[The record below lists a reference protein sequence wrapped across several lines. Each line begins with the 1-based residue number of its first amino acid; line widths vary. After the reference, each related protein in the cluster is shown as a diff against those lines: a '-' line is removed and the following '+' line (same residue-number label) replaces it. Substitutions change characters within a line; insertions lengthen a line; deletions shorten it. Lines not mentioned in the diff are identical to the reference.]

1 MLKFFKRML
10 DFIKRIVGTKNE
22 REIRRIRPYVDQINS
37 LGPEYE
43 KLSDGELRAKT
54 EQFKKRFQEATAQL
68 RDALEAARAEAST
81 ADIERREE
89 LKTQIEE
96 SDKELRETEARVLEE
111 LIPEAFAAVREASKR
126 TIGLRH
132 FDVQLIENRR
142 GKDLGGDVALVFE
155 LTDWARD
162 AFDHRQRLP
171 GPPRRS
177 VDGTDL
183 P

>member
-54 EQFKKRFQEATAQL
+54 EQFKKRFQEATAQF

-132 FDVQLIENRR
+132 FDVQLIGGVVLHEGKIAEMKTGEGKTLVATLPLYLNSLTGR
-142 GKDLGGDVALVFE
+142 G
-155 LTDWARD
+155 
-162 AFDHRQRLP
+162 
-171 GPPRRS
+171 
-177 VDGTDL
+177 
-183 P
+183 

>member
-1 MLKFFKRML
+1 MLNI
-10 DFIKRIVGTKNE
+10 IKKVVGTKND
-22 REIRRIRPYVDQINS
+22 REIRRMRPYVDQINS

-96 SDKELRETEARVLEE
+96 TDKELREAEARGLEE
-111 LIPEAFAAVREASKR
+111 LIPEALAAAPGASKR
-126 TIGLRH
+126 TTGAPH
-132 FDVQLIENRR
+132 FDVQLIR
-142 GKDLGGDVALVFE
+142 GAC
-155 LTDWARD
+155 
-162 AFDHRQRLP
+162 LP
-171 GPPRRS
+171 G
-177 VDGTDL
+177 
-183 P
+183 